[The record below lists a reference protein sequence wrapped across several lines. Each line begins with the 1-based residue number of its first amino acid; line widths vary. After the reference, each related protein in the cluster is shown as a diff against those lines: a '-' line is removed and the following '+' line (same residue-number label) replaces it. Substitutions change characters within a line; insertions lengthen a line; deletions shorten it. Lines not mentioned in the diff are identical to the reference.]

1 MSIVISGVLLDPL
14 GQPVAQA
21 QITLTATTNSLR
33 VLRGFS
39 CSVPTDSAGRYT
51 LALEA
56 GSYAVSVAHQGRN
69 FVYGA
74 VTIDADSAPSSL
86 NVLLQQQVMERQVTP
101 EVILYFR
108 QIQQVVAED
117 MTTVQQLSE
126 QANQAAAQAQGSQ
139 RAAVA
144 AENAAAQSAQSAAR
158 SQQAASAAERVA
170 GQSQRAALS
179 SAEDAR
185 HSAQAAAQTAEQA
198 ATLAASQT
206 VTQLTEAV
214 RDEREQVADLHRQVE
229 EAAERG
235 EQQARQA
242 TAQADAAHA
251 SQQAASA
258 AASAAEQSAHQAQGS
273 QQEAATSAE
282 QSQRSAQ
289 TAQSSQRSMAVA
301 ADKIVK
307 SAQTLHNDQ
316 QHLNNLRKDIEHWWD
331 SARGWAYDAE
341 TSAGQAAWSEFD
353 ARSSLLETRDLREN
367 ILEIAAE
374 VDESVRQA
382 EAAAS
387 QAAERAASEAATQ
400 AAERA
405 AAQASEQAAAQL
417 TQIFSDD
424 LAQTQQHQQAAAASE
439 AAAQRAV
446 KSAEEILEQ
455 EHARTNA
462 VLQQAN
468 VAAENAEQYA
478 HQAEI
483 SLEGARE
490 AAENAQDSA
499 LLAQSAK
506 QDTAQY
512 VAEVQAHTR
521 QVVLSA
527 QQVKDDTDTSVQLAE
542 EVAQLAQTTRS
553 LVVKGLEHV
562 ERIERDLQLNE
573 DKAPLAS
580 PAFTGHPTAPTPD
593 KSAAGQEIATAAFV
607 LAQIAQLI
615 NASPTALD
623 TLQELAAALGNDPN
637 FSSTVMTMIGQKL
650 DKAQNGADIP
660 DKARFLENIS
670 IVEATTSRKGIVQL
684 SDSVNSFSST
694 QAATPWA
701 VTRAYDEATRPAS
714 AIHAGRVR
722 LSDSV
727 SSTSTAQAAT
737 ANAVKL
743 AYDEATRA
751 ASTNQAGRVQL
762 NDSISS
768 TSTTQAA
775 TANAVKRA
783 YDAATRTASTS
794 QAGRVQLNDALDSYQ
809 INQAATPNA
818 IRRVNERVEQLVSQ
832 TLCSLPVGVPIPWPL
847 IFPPRGWVI
856 CAGQTFSVFDY
867 PQLGMAY
874 PLGVLPD
881 LRGEFIRGYDN
892 DRGVDLFR
900 VVLTHQA
907 DALQNITGSVTGISE
922 TFSYSGS
929 GSGAFQ
935 KTSSGSEADGTP
947 RSVDWSNAGT
957 LDFNAARVARV
968 AEETRPRNV
977 AFLYIVRAA

>member
-1 MSIVISGVLLDPL
+1 MISGVLLDPL

-86 NVLLQQQVMERQVTP
+86 NVLLQQQVMEQQVTP

-170 GQSQRAALS
+170 GQSQRAAIS

-206 VTQLTEAV
+206 VTQLSEAV

-242 TAQADAAHA
+242 TAQANAAHA

-273 QQEAATSAE
+273 QQEAATSAA

-289 TAQSSQRSMAVA
+289 TAQYSQRSMAVA

-307 SAQTLHNDQ
+307 SAQTLHSDQ
-316 QHLNNLRKDIEHWWD
+316 QHLNNLRKDVEYWQD
-331 SARGWAYDAE
+331 NARVWANDAK
-341 TSAGQAAWSEFD
+341 TYAGRAAGSEFD
-353 ARSSLLETRDLREN
+353 ARSSLLGTRDLREN

-374 VDESVRQA
+374 IDESVRQA

-387 QAAERAASEAATQ
+387 QAAERAASEAATL

-468 VAAENAEQYA
+468 EAAENAEQYA

-553 LVVKGLEHV
+553 LVVKGQEHV

-660 DKARFLENIS
+660 DKARFLENIG

-701 VTRAYDEATRPAS
+701 VTRAYDAATRAAS
-714 AIHAGRVR
+714 TNQAGRVR
-722 LSDSV
+722 LNDSI
-727 SSTSTAQAAT
+727 SSTSTTQAAT

-751 ASTNQAGRVQL
+751 ASTNQAGRVRL

-775 TANAVKRA
+775 TANAVKLA
-783 YDAATRTASTS
+783 YDRASE
-794 QAGRVQLNDALDSYQ
+794 A
-809 INQAATPNA
+809 
-818 IRRVNERVEQLVSQ
+818 
-832 TLCSLPVGVPIPWPL
+832 LPVGTPCPWPSL
-847 IFPPRGWVI
+847 NIPSGWI
-856 CAGQTFSVFDY
+856 KCAGQSFSTSSY
-867 PQLGMAY
+867 PDLARAY
-874 PLGVLPD
+874 PNGRLPD
-881 LRGEFIRGYDN
+881 LRGEFIRGYD
-892 DRGVDLFR
+892 DGRGVDSGR
-900 VVLTHQA
+900 SILTAQG
-907 DALQNITGSVTGISE
+907 DAIRNITGTVTGISE

-929 GSGAFQ
+929 GSGVFQ
-935 KTSSGSEADGTP
+935 RTSSGPGADGTP

-957 LDFNAARVARV
+957 LDFDVSRVVPTAN
-968 AEETRPRNV
+968 ENRPRNV